1 MEETPLRDPLVWKF
15 LFPMMLSSLMVGGS
29 LCTLCWGDLE
39 VQDPKLLC
47 PTPPLGEGPALGLWE
62 DPENPNV
69 CVCVC
74 VRERERQRQ
83 RDRERQSIVQ
93 GCLGQECSQDTMWP
107 MEDSWVRW

>member
-74 VRERERQRQ
+74 V
-83 RDRERQSIVQ
+83 
-93 GCLGQECSQDTMWP
+93 
-107 MEDSWVRW
+107 